1 MTDEIST
8 SSVAETEPAVEAN
21 AGPSLKAVRKSST
34 AAKLVQ
40 AAALAA
46 VLVPLGSIAVE
57 TTPCHFYAS
66 GTGTSN
72 CATGPEGGLLF
83 GFADPQYK
91 AELKFVNSDGSEN
104 LFGDFPVD
112 ILDNQNTYDQITAR
126 FQDHFAGF
134 QPVPI
139 GSNPAMPFINFEIH
153 APTPC
158 TDDCTQGD
166 PNTIPPTPPSDT
178 WRSAGD
184 RGPAA
189 TSGYNLWIYW
199 LGSAEINGLF
209 PSPSVLHDT
218 GETQQDGQFD
228 LDITRSYFVCDPV
241 FCSDPAAGGR
251 DDMFF
256 DFTLADDNGV
266 AIGAVPE
273 PATMLLLGTGLGGLL
288 YRRRQRRQAA
298 EKLPRP

>member
-8 SSVAETEPAVEAN
+8 SGVAETEPGGEAN
-21 AGPSLKAVRKSST
+21 AGPSLKTVRKSST

-57 TTPCHFYAS
+57 TTTCHFYAS

-83 GFADPQYK
+83 GFTDTAYQ
-91 AELKFVNSDGSEN
+91 AELKFVNNDNSEN
-104 LFGDFPVD
+104 LFGDFDVS
-112 ILDNQNTYDQITAR
+112 ILDNPNTYADITAR
-126 FQDHFAGF
+126 FEDFFPGF

-139 GSNPAMPFINFEIH
+139 GSNSAAPFINFEVH

-158 TDDCTQGD
+158 TGTAEECANAT
-166 PNTIPPTPPSDT
+166 NT
-178 WRSAGD
+178 WRSEGP
-184 RGPAA
+184 RGVAA
-189 TSGYNLWIYW
+189 AAGYNLWIYW
-199 LGSAEINGLF
+199 AADTDALF

-218 GETQQDGQFD
+218 GEVVQDGQFD
-228 LDITRSYFVCDPV
+228 LDITRIYFNCGPLD

-266 AIGAVPE
+266 AVGAVPE
-273 PATMLLLGTGLGGLL
+273 PATMVLLGTGLGGLL
-288 YRRRQRRQAA
+288 YRRRRRRQNA
-298 EKLPRP
+298 ETASLD

>member
-8 SSVAETEPAVEAN
+8 SGVADTEPAVEAN
-21 AGPSLKAVRKSST
+21 AGPSLKTVRKSST

-57 TTPCHFYAS
+57 TTTCHFYAS

-83 GFADPQYK
+83 NFTDTTYQ
-91 AELKFVNSDGSEN
+91 AELKFVNNNGSEN
-104 LFGDFPVD
+104 LFGDFNVS
-112 ILDNQNTYDQITAR
+112 ILDNPNTYGEITDR
-126 FQDHFAGF
+126 FRDHFPTF

-139 GSNPAMPFINFEIH
+139 GSNSGAPFINFEVH
-153 APTPC
+153 AP
-158 TDDCTQGD
+158 
-166 PNTIPPTPPSDT
+166 DT
-178 WRSAGD
+178 WRSEGP
-184 RGPAA
+184 RGTAA
-189 TSGYNLWIYW
+189 AAGYNLWIYW
-199 LGSAEINGLF
+199 LANTDPLF

-218 GETQQDGQFD
+218 GELVQDGQFD
-228 LDITRSYFVCDPV
+228 LDITRLYTSCGPLDACF
-241 FCSDPAAGGR
+241 DPAAGGR

-273 PATMLLLGTGLGGLL
+273 PATMLLLGTGVGGLL